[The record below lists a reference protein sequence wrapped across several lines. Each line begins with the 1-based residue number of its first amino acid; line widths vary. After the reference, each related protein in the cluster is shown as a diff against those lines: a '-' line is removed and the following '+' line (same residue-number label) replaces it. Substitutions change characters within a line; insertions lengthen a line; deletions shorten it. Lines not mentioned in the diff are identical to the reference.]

1 MQKLLPR
8 LLLLLAVVLS
18 VKATGKPNL
27 DPNKRYHIVCS
38 YYSNGCVVDGASA
51 AATTPLYYLETAT
64 TDESTYWIFTEQQD
78 GQYTIQNAATG
89 KYITY
94 DGQRSDAGTNGA
106 TLTRR
111 YVDMTAD
118 VNSQYSLWT
127 FQEYSEGVYAIRN
140 VAQTDHIWDVRIG
153 SFVVGT
159 YSNGGSPN
167 VNQRFLLIEETVSTS
182 GINVS
187 TWLEATENSDRG
199 WTNQGGWWINTGA
212 GGSHYNN
219 ETGANLVQPF
229 IELWRQS
236 SSGALQDNG
245 ISQVLTTLPAGKY
258 TLQADMM
265 ACRQSYGNNWNYH
278 PDEPA
283 NNVVLYAGE
292 TEIPVATGNDPPQ
305 HFTLDFTLSE
315 TSDVEIGVRATNT
328 NANWIALDNL
338 TLTYY
343 GTDEE
348 LLEGER
354 VKVMAVLAERLGEE
368 QAAAQ
373 MAAVEDDFLQLETLR
388 KSVANMPVADPIG
401 KALTDLRIDGRPVLF
416 AESIGLY
423 LCPIPLSKFGTD
435 LTATISYT
443 QSEGGGNL
451 VIDDEE
457 LPAGTSHTFAGVE
470 GGKNYTLKVT
480 DAMGREVSYP
490 LTFTSLPVVEIYGS
504 FNNSYSDGYITVTEP
519 DKTAAKELLNMKAK
533 WRGGITNGDNKHK
546 RNYHVK
552 LKDENGDKLE
562 KKFFGLRND
571 NSWILESC
579 QVDMSRIRNR
589 TLTDLWNDYST
600 PPYYISEEKK
610 AMTGTRGHFVEL
622 ILNGEYRGIYCMTE
636 NMDRKQM
643 KLKKYD
649 EENKET
655 HGQLWKSKDWTYAT
669 FMGTQPDGGYQPK
682 NYLSDP
688 DQNSEMWDQY
698 EVKYPDFEDYGYQTD
713 WKVLYN
719 AVDFVCHSSDD
730 DFKAHIAEYFDLPI
744 VIDYYILMETILSTD
759 NHGKNMFFGVYDKQ
773 VDKKITF
780 SVWDM
785 DATCGQRWSDDYYHW
800 DGMKPE
806 QDYATY
812 IQQHEHGDYN
822 LFKRLRDTNANGFNL
837 RVRQRYRDLRQNELA
852 TESILTRFR
861 TYLDE
866 FKTAGTAQREYDR
879 WNGDS
884 DIAGRTLDF
893 DDEMDYLTDWFTRRM
908 NYLDNTRFN
917 IAELPKKGD
926 ANGDGKVDIA
936 DVTFIV
942 NYTLGRPT
950 TGFQETAAD
959 VNIDGVVDSNDAQA
973 LVNIIIRGE

>member
-1 MQKLLPR
+1 M
-8 LLLLLAVVLS
+8 AVVQAAAKPDLS
-18 VKATGKPNL
+18 SE
-27 DPNKRYHIVCS
+27 KRYHLVCS
-38 YYSNGCVVDGASA
+38 LYPNGCVVDGSQAG
-51 AATTPLYYLETAT
+51 ATTPLFYFETAT
-64 TDESTYWIFTEQQD
+64 TAGYTYWIITELQE

-94 DGQRSDAGTNGA
+94 DGQRADAGVIGA
-106 TLTRR
+106 ALTRR
-111 YVDMTAD
+111 YVDMTDAVD
-118 VNSQYSLWT
+118 GQNSLWT
-127 FQEYSEGVYAIRN
+127 FQECSEGVYAIRN
-140 VAQTDHIWDVRIG
+140 VAQTDHLWDVREL
-153 SFVVGT
+153 SYVVGT
-159 YSNGGSPN
+159 YANGGSPSER
-167 VNQRFLLIEETVSTS
+167 QRFRLYDDDGTLVVETSVTPIDPTTGIDVTSWVDATAESTDGWNNEGGWTISPGGYYYGTGASVTHPFFEKWHSTNNGGLPDGTVS
-182 GINVS
+182 
-187 TWLEATENSDRG
+187 
-199 WTNQGGWWINTGA
+199 Q
-212 GGSHYNN
+212 
-219 ETGANLVQPF
+219 
-229 IELWRQS
+229 ELT
-236 SSGALQDNG
+236 
-245 ISQVLTTLPAGKY
+245 VLPAGSY
-258 TLQADMM
+258 TLEADMV
-265 ACRQSYGNNWNYH
+265 AVKQDRRGASYQGT
-278 PDEPA
+278 P
-283 NNVVLYAGE
+283 
-292 TEIPVATGNDPPQ
+292 ATGV
-305 HFTLDFTLSE
+305 TLFVASSSAEVSTYSERPIHYTLSFTLS
-315 TSDVEIGVRATNT
+315 TSQTVTMGVRLESTT
-328 NANWIALDNL
+328 ANWVALDNL
-338 TLTYY
+338 KLYY
-343 GTDEE
+343 QGSMED
-348 LLEGER
+348 LLAAER
-354 VKVMAVLAERLGEE
+354 AKVLAEIANHSLTEGLEE
-368 QAAAQ
+368 QLENVSNDFDQMEAIRKSIIMLPTIDPLEKAAA
-373 MAAVEDDFLQLETLR
+373 
-388 KSVANMPVADPIG
+388 
-401 KALTDLRIDGRPVLF
+401 DLRIGGHPV
-416 AESIGLY
+416 AYSKSTNIY
-423 LCPIPLSKFGTD
+423 LCPIPLSAFD
-435 LTATISYT
+435 RDMTATVSY
-443 QSEGGGNL
+443 SLKSGYANL
-451 VIDDEE
+451 TIDGQETE
-457 LPAGTSHTFAGVE
+457 SGTIHTFANVS
-470 GGKNYTLKVT
+470 GGKNYTLT
-480 DAMGREVSYP
+480 FTANNGTTISQL
-490 LTFTSLPVVEIYGS
+490 LTFTSLPVVQIYGS

-600 PPYYISEEKK
+600 PPYYLSEEKK

-636 NMDRKQM
+636 NLDRKQM

-649 EENKET
+649 EENEET

-669 FMGTQPDGGYQPK
+669 FMGTQPDGNYWPK
-682 NYLSDP
+682 DFLTDP
-688 DQNSEMWDQY
+688 DPNSEMWDQY

-713 WKVLYN
+713 WEVLNN
-719 AVDFVCHSSDD
+719 AVDFVCHSTDD
-730 DFKAHIAEYFDLPI
+730 DFKAQVAKYFDLPLL
-744 VIDYYILMETILSTD
+744 IDYYILMETILATD

-822 LFKRLRDTNANGFNL
+822 LFKRLRDTDANGFNL

-852 TESILTRFR
+852 TESILKRFK

-942 NYTLGRPT
+942 NYALGRPT
-950 TGFQETAAD
+950 ADIQKAAAD
-959 VNIDGVVDSNDAQA
+959 VNIDGVVDSDDAKA
-973 LVNIIIRGE
+973 LVDIILGKSR

>member
-1 MQKLLPR
+1 MQILLPR

-27 DPNKRYHIVCS
+27 DPNKRYHIVCT

-51 AATTPLYYLETAT
+51 AATTPLYHLQTAT
-64 TDESTYWIFTEQQD
+64 TDESTYWLFTEEQD
-78 GQYTIQNAATG
+78 GQYTIRNAATG

-111 YVDMTAD
+111 YVDMTPD

-127 FQEYSEGVYAIRN
+127 FQEYSDGVYAIRN

-167 VNQRFLLIEETVSTS
+167 DNQRFLLIEETVPTS
-182 GINVS
+182 GIDVS

-245 ISQVLTTLPAGKY
+245 ISQVLTTLPAGQY

-292 TEIPVATGNDPPQ
+292 TEISVATGNDPPQ

-315 TSDVEIGVRATNT
+315 TSDIEIGVRATNT

-338 TLTYY
+338 TLTYH

-373 MAAVEDDFLQLETLR
+373 MAAVGDDFLQLEALR

-401 KALTDLRIDGRPVLF
+401 KVLTDLRIDGRPVLF

-443 QSEGGGNL
+443 QSEGCGNL

-457 LPAGTSHTFAGVE
+457 QPAGTSHTFASVE

-480 DAMGREVSYP
+480 DAMGLEVSYP
-490 LTFTSLPVVEIYGS
+490 LTFTSLPVVQIYGS

-636 NMDRKQM
+636 NLDRKQM

-649 EENKET
+649 EENEET

-669 FMGTQPDGGYQPK
+669 FMGTQPDGGYWPK
-682 NYLSDP
+682 DFLTDP
-688 DQNSEMWDQY
+688 DPNSEMWDQY

-713 WKVLYN
+713 WEVLNN

-730 DFKAHIAEYFDLPI
+730 DFKAHIAEYFDLPL

-822 LFKRLRDTNANGFNL
+822 LFKRLRDTDANGFNL

-852 TESILTRFR
+852 TESILKRFR

-879 WNGDS
+879 WNYDS
-884 DIAGRTLDF
+884 DIAGHELDF
-893 DDEMDYLTDWFTRRM
+893 DDEMAYLTDWFTRRM
-908 NYLDNTRFN
+908 NYLDNTRFK
-917 IAELPKKGD
+917 ISELPKKGD

-942 NYTLGRPT
+942 NIALGRPT
-950 TGFQETAAD
+950 ADIQKAAAD
-959 VNIDGVVDSNDAQA
+959 VNIDGVVDSDDVRA

>member
-38 YYSNGCVVDGASA
+38 YYSNGCLIDGASSG
-51 AATTPLYYLETAT
+51 ATTPLYHLETAT
-64 TDESTYWIFTEQQD
+64 TDESTYWLFTEQQD
-78 GQYTIQNAATG
+78 GQYTIRNAATG

-94 DGQRSDAGTNGA
+94 DGQRANAGEDGA
-106 TLTRR
+106 ALTRR

-127 FQEYSEGVYAIRN
+127 FQEFSEGVYAIRN

-245 ISQVLTTLPAGKY
+245 ISQVLTTLPAGQY

-278 PDEPA
+278 SDEPA
-283 NNVVLYAGE
+283 NNVVFYAGE

-305 HFTLDFTLSE
+305 HFTLGFTLSE
-315 TSDVEIGVRATNT
+315 TSDIEIGVRATNT

-338 TLTYY
+338 MLTYH

-373 MAAVEDDFLQLETLR
+373 MAAVGDDFLQLEALR
-388 KSVANMPVADPIG
+388 KSVASMPVADPIG

-435 LTATISYT
+435 LTATISYM
-443 QSEGGGNL
+443 QSEGCSNL

-457 LPAGTSHTFAGVE
+457 QPAGTSHTFASVE
-470 GGKNYTLKVT
+470 GGKNYTLIVT

-490 LTFTSLPVVEIYGS
+490 LTFTSLPVVQIYGS

-636 NMDRKQM
+636 NLDRKQM

-649 EENKET
+649 EENEET

-669 FMGTQPDGGYQPK
+669 FMGTQPDGNYWPK
-682 NYLSDP
+682 DFLTDP
-688 DQNSEMWDQY
+688 DPNSEMWDQY

-713 WKVLYN
+713 WEVLNN
-719 AVDFVCHSSDD
+719 AVNFVCHSTDD
-730 DFKAHIAEYFDLPI
+730 DFRARVAEYFDLPLL
-744 VIDYYILMETILSTD
+744 IDYYILMETILATD

-822 LFKRLRDTNANGFNL
+822 LFKRLRDTDANGFNL

-852 TESILTRFR
+852 TESILKRFK

-893 DDEMDYLTDWFTRRM
+893 DDEMAYLTDWFTRRM
-908 NYLDNTRFN
+908 DYLDNTRFN

-926 ANGDGKVDIA
+926 ANGDGHVDIA

-950 TGFQETAAD
+950 ADFQKAAAD
-959 VNIDGVVDSNDAQA
+959 VNIDGVVDSDDAKA

>member
-8 LLLLLAVVLS
+8 LLLLLTVVLS
-18 VKATGKPNL
+18 VKAAGQPNL
-27 DPNKRYHIVCS
+27 DPAKRYHIVCT
-38 YYSNGCVVDGASA
+38 YYPNGCVVDGASA
-51 AATTPLYYLETAT
+51 GATTPLYHLQTAT
-64 TDESTYWIFTEQQD
+64 TDKSTYWIITEQQD

-89 KYITY
+89 KYVTY
-94 DGQRSDAGTNGA
+94 DGQRSEEGA
-106 TLTRR
+106 TFIRR

-127 FQEYSEGVYAIRN
+127 FQEYSDGVYAIRN
-140 VAQTDHIWDVRIG
+140 VAQTDHIWDVRIA

-167 VNQRFLLIEETVSTS
+167 NNQRFLLIEETVPTS
-182 GINVS
+182 GIDVS
-187 TWLEATENSDRG
+187 TWLEATEESDRG

-219 ETGANLVQPF
+219 ETGARLVQPF

-278 PDEPA
+278 PDERA

-305 HFTLDFTLSE
+305 HFTFDFILGE

-338 TLTYY
+338 TLTYH
-343 GTDEE
+343 GTEE
-348 LLEGER
+348 QLLEGER
-354 VKVMAVLAERLGEE
+354 AKVMAELADRLGEE
-368 QAAAQ
+368 QAAAL
-373 MAAVEDDFLQLETLR
+373 MAAAENDFLQLEALR

-423 LCPIPLSKFGTD
+423 LCPIPLSNFGGD

-443 QSEGGGNL
+443 KNEGCGNL
-451 VIDDEE
+451 VIDDDE
-457 LPAGTSHTFAGVE
+457 LPAGTSHTFASVE

-480 DAMGREVSYP
+480 KADETEVSYP
-490 LTFTSLPVVEIYGS
+490 LTFTSLPVVQIYGS

-600 PPYYISEEKK
+600 PPYYINEEKK

-649 EENKET
+649 EENEET

-669 FMGTQPDGGYQPK
+669 LMGTQPDGSYQPK
-682 NYLSDP
+682 NYLSTP
-688 DQNSEMWDQY
+688 DQKSEMWDKY

-713 WKVLYN
+713 WKVLYD
-719 AVDFVCHSSDD
+719 AVNFVCHSTDD
-730 DFKAHIAEYFDLPI
+730 DFKAQVAEYFDLPL

-773 VDKKITF
+773 EDKKITF
-780 SVWDM
+780 GVWDM

-822 LFKRLRDTNANGFNL
+822 LFKRLRDTDANGFNL

-852 TESILTRFR
+852 TESILNRFR

-893 DDEMDYLTDWFTRRM
+893 DDEMAYLTDWFTRRM

-926 ANGDGKVDIA
+926 ANGDGHVDIA

-942 NYTLGRPT
+942 NNALGRPT
-950 TGFQETAAD
+950 ADIQKAAAD
-959 VNIDGVVDSNDAQA
+959 VNIDGVVDSDDAKA
-973 LVNIIIRGE
+973 LVDIILGKSR